1 MDRIERFSTIA
12 PDIGNIF
19 RYMSV
24 ATAAPLL
31 VAVIYREW
39 EMILPMLSVPVTL
52 LLLGT
57 LLVRVPRD
65 ERETPLSAALMAV
78 ALIWLVIALVSA
90 LPFSLGLGVPYLD
103 AFFEAMSGWTDTGLT
118 MMRSVEDLPRTLLFW
133 RSLMQWLGGLGIV
146 AFTIAMASR
155 TGLTQFRLY
164 RSEGRSS
171 EGRSE
176 ALMPSVVATGMEM
189 WKIYLVLT
197 VASIGLVLLSGVPPW
212 DAVNIAL
219 VTISTGGFSLHSE
232 GIPFYNNPILE
243 VLIVPIMIAG
253 ALPFKLYYV
262 LYRQNGGRFF
272 DDQQARLL
280 FMLIALGIVVITWD
294 LVTLNATDIPT
305 AIRQALFMS
314 AAAVTTTGFQIT
326 SPNEW
331 ASVTVLFLSML
342 MVIGGASGSTAG
354 GIKLSRVVLA
364 FQSLL
369 WWFRRMFVSG
379 NVLVPFK
386 YNGRVIPKNVADL
399 EVSRNML
406 TIMLYFLSIFVA
418 TVLVMH
424 LQPTAF
430 DSSNVIFEVVSAMC
444 NSGISTGFVSPD
456 MTWPGKILFILLMWI
471 GRLEVIPVIMF
482 VMGFFKRFD

>member
-12 PDIGNIF
+12 PDIGDIF

-24 ATAAPLL
+24 ATAVPILA
-31 VAVIYREW
+31 AVIYREW
-39 EMILPMLSVPVTL
+39 DMILPMASAPVVL
-52 LLLGT
+52 FLLGA
-57 LLVRVPRD
+57 LLRRVSRKD
-65 ERETPLSAALMAV
+65 REAPLSAALMAV

-90 LPFSLGLGVPYLD
+90 LPFCLGLGVPYLD
-103 AFFEAMSGWTDTGLT
+103 AVFEAMSGWTDTGLT

-164 RSEGRSS
+164 RSEGRS
-171 EGRSE
+171 E

-197 VASIGLVLLSGVPPW
+197 AASIGLILLSGIPLW

-219 VTISTGGFSLHSE
+219 VAISTGGFTVHSG
-232 GIPFYNNPILE
+232 GIPFYNNPLLE
-243 VLIVPIMIAG
+243 VLIVPVMIAG
-253 ALPFKLYYV
+253 ALPFKLYYL
-262 LYRQNGGRFF
+262 LYRGKGTRFF
-272 DDQQARLL
+272 GDQQARLL
-280 FMLIALGIVVITWD
+280 FMLIALGIVVIAWD
-294 LVTLNATDIPT
+294 LVTLTAADLPT

-314 AAAVTTTGFQIT
+314 AAAVTTTGFQIA

-331 ASVTVLFLSML
+331 ASVTVLFLAML

-354 GIKLSRVVLA
+354 GIKLSRVVLG
-364 FQSLL
+364 FQSLV

-399 EVSRNML
+399 EISRNML
-406 TIMLYFLSIFVA
+406 TIMLYFLIIFVA
-418 TVLVMH
+418 TILVMH

-456 MTWPGKILFILLMWI
+456 MAGSGKLLFILIMWI
-471 GRLEVIPVIMF
+471 GRLEVIPVIML
-482 VMGFFKRFD
+482 VMGLFRKSD

>member
-1 MDRIERFSTIA
+1 MDRIEQFSTIA

-24 ATAAPLL
+24 ATGVPLL
-31 VAVIYREW
+31 VAVVYREW

-52 LLLGT
+52 FLLGM
-57 LLVRVPRD
+57 LLVRVPRE
-65 ERETPLSAALMAV
+65 EREAPLSAALMAV
-78 ALIWLVIALVSA
+78 ALIWLAMALVSA
-90 LPFSLGLGVPYLD
+90 LPFSLGLGTPYLD
-103 AFFEAMSGWTDTGLT
+103 AVFEAMSGWTDTGLT
-118 MMRSVEDLPRTLLFW
+118 MMRSVDDLPQTLLFW

-146 AFTIAMASR
+146 SFTIAMASR

-164 RSEGRSS
+164 RSEGRS
-171 EGRSE
+171 E

-189 WKIYLVLT
+189 WKIYMVLT
-197 VASIGLVLLSGVPPW
+197 AASIGLVLLSGIPLW

-219 VTISTGGFSLHSE
+219 VTISTGGFSIHSA
-232 GIPFYNNPILE
+232 GIPFYNNPFLE
-243 VLIVPIMIAG
+243 VLVVPIMIAG
-253 ALPFKLYYV
+253 ALPFKLYYI
-262 LYRQNGGRFF
+262 LYRQNGVRFF

-280 FMLIALGIVVITWD
+280 FMLIALGIVVIAWD

-314 AAAVTTTGFQIT
+314 AAGITSTGFQVA

-354 GIKLSRVVLA
+354 GIKLSRVVLG

-386 YNGRVIPKNVADL
+386 YDGKVIPKNVADL

-424 LQPTAF
+424 LQPTSF
-430 DSSNVIFEVVSAMC
+430 DSSNVIFEIVSAMC
-444 NSGISTGFVSPD
+444 NNGMTAGFVSPD
-456 MTWPGKILFILLMWI
+456 MADPAKVLFILIMWI
-471 GRLEVIPVIMF
+471 GRLEIIPVIML
-482 VMGFFKRFD
+482 VMGVFKRFD

>member
-1 MDRIERFSTIA
+1 MDRIEQFSTIA

-19 RYMSV
+19 KYISIG
-24 ATAAPLL
+24 TAVPLI

-39 EMILPMLSVPVTL
+39 DMILPMLSVPITL
-52 LLLGT
+52 FLLGT
-57 LLVRVPRD
+57 LLARTPRG
-65 ERETPLSAALMAV
+65 EREAPLSAALMAV
-78 ALIWLVIALVSA
+78 ALIWLVMALASA
-90 LPFSLGLGVPYLD
+90 LPFSLGLGVSYLD
-103 AFFEAMSGWTDTGLT
+103 AVFEAMSGWTDTGLT
-118 MMRSVEDLPRTLLFW
+118 VMRSVDDLPRTLLFW
-133 RSLMQWLGGLGIV
+133 RSLMQWLGGIGIV

-164 RSEGRSS
+164 RSEGRS
-171 EGRSE
+171 E

-189 WKIYLVLT
+189 WKIYLILT
-197 VASIGLVLLSGVPPW
+197 AASIGLILLSGVPLW

-219 VTISTGGFSLHSE
+219 TAISTGGFSVHSA
-232 GIPFYNNPILE
+232 GIPYYHNPLLE
-243 VLIVPIMIAG
+243 VLIVPVMIAG
-253 ALPFKLYYV
+253 ALPFKLYYL
-262 LYRQNGGRFF
+262 LYRQRGIRVL

-280 FMLIALGIVVITWD
+280 FMLVALGIVVITWD
-294 LVTLNATDIPT
+294 LVTLSATGLTT
-305 AIRQALFMS
+305 AVHSALFMS
-314 AAAVTTTGFQIT
+314 AAAITSTGFQIV

-354 GIKLSRVVLA
+354 GIKLSRVVLGI
-364 FQSLL
+364 QSLI

-379 NVLVPFK
+379 KVLVPFK
-386 YNGRVIPKNVADL
+386 YDGRVIPKNIADL

-406 TIMLYFLSIFVA
+406 IIMLYFLTIFVA

-444 NSGISTGFVSPD
+444 NCGISAGFVSPD
-456 MTWPGKILFILLMWI
+456 MADSAKVLFILVMWI
-471 GRLEVIPVIMF
+471 GRLEIIPVIML
-482 VMGFFKRFD
+482 VMGILKGFD